1 MSSPNKVKGNN
12 QDNLNDMENGTIQIQ
27 TEGDQQFTTTIS
39 SYNLKK
45 TKNRFS
51 EVKEENKEYLF
62 SNRTLKSQPSN
73 EYVKGLS
80 KTSPDL

>member
-1 MSSPNKVKGNN
+1 MSSPNKVKENN
-12 QDNLNDMENGTIQIQ
+12 QNNLNDMENGTIQIQ
-27 TEGDQQFTTTIS
+27 IEGDQQFTTTIS
-39 SYNLKK
+39 SYNMKK

-51 EVKEENKEYLF
+51 ELREENKEYLF

-73 EYVKGLS
+73 KYVRDFS

>member
-27 TEGDQQFTTTIS
+27 TEGEQQFTTTIS